1 MPLVRS
7 QRERLVQKMFD
18 RIAGHYDFLNR
29 VISFNLDTFWRRRAI
44 KALGIKKT
52 DRFVLDLGTGTGG
65 IALTGAREMGSRG
78 KVIGLDIS
86 LEMLRLAQ
94 EKRRKLP
101 YGDKAAFILG
111 SALRPPFGSE
121 TFDGIIT
128 AFVLRNITDLN
139 LFFLEAYGLLRPGG
153 RLASLEMFPP
163 TSGPFFFLY
172 SFYFYRL
179 VPWIGACLAG
189 DRPAYQYLSDS
200 VKRFD
205 PPDSISVIIR
215 KAGFAEVKTHRF
227 LKGAVCIHV
236 AEKPQRQ

>member
-29 VISFNLDTFWRRRAI
+29 VISFNLDAFWRRRAI
-44 KALGIKKT
+44 KALGIKET
-52 DRFVLDLGTGTGG
+52 DGFVLDLGTGTGD
-65 IALTGAREMGSRG
+65 IALTAAREMGGRG
-78 KVIGLDIS
+78 KLIGLDIS

-101 YGDKAAFILG
+101 YGDKVAFILG

-153 RLASLEMFPP
+153 RLASLDMFPP
-163 TSGPFFFLY
+163 TSGLFSFLY

-205 PPDSISVIIR
+205 PPDSISDIIR
-215 KAGFAEVKTHRF
+215 KAGFAEVKIHRF

>member
-29 VISFNLDTFWRRRAI
+29 VISFNLDAFWRRRAI
-44 KALGIKKT
+44 KALGIKET
-52 DRFVLDLGTGTGG
+52 DGFVLDLGTGTGD
-65 IALTGAREMGSRG
+65 IALTAAREMGSRG
-78 KVIGLDIS
+78 KLIGLDIS

-163 TSGPFFFLY
+163 TSGLFSFLY

-179 VPWIGACLAG
+179 VPWIGAGLAG
-189 DRPAYQYLSDS
+189 NRPAYQYLSDS

-205 PPDSISVIIR
+205 PPDSISDVIR
-215 KAGFAEVKTHRF
+215 KAGFAEVKIHRF

>member
-1 MPLVRS
+1 
-7 QRERLVQKMFD
+7 MFD

-29 VISFNLDTFWRRRAI
+29 VISFNLDAFWRRRAI
-44 KALGIKKT
+44 KALRIKET
-52 DRFVLDLGTGTGG
+52 DGFVLDLGTGTGD
-65 IALTGAREMGSRG
+65 IALTAAREMGSRG
-78 KVIGLDIS
+78 KLIGLDIS

-101 YGDKAAFILG
+101 YGDKVAFILG

-153 RLASLEMFPP
+153 RLASLDMFPP
-163 TSGPFFFLY
+163 TSGLFSFLY

-179 VPWIGACLAG
+179 VPWIGANLAG
-189 DRPAYQYLSDS
+189 DRLAYQYLSDS
-200 VKRFD
+200 VRRFA
-205 PPDSISVIIR
+205 PPGSISDVIR
-215 KAGFAEVKTHRF
+215 KAGFADVNIQKF

-236 AEKPQRQ
+236 AEKPKRQ

>member
-29 VISFNLDTFWRRRAI
+29 VISFNLDAFWRRRAI
-44 KALGIKKT
+44 KALGIKET
-52 DRFVLDLGTGTGG
+52 DGFVLDLGTGTGD
-65 IALTGAREMGSRG
+65 IALTAAREMGSRG
-78 KVIGLDIS
+78 KLIGLDIS
-86 LEMLRLAQ
+86 LEMLRIAQ

-101 YGDKAAFILG
+101 YGDKVAFILG

-153 RLASLEMFPP
+153 RLASLDMFPP
-163 TSGPFFFLY
+163 TSGLFSFLY

-179 VPWIGACLAG
+179 VPWIGASLAG
-189 DRPAYQYLSDS
+189 DRLAYQYLSDS
-200 VKRFD
+200 VRRFA
-205 PPDSISVIIR
+205 PPGSISDVMR
-215 KAGFAEVKTHRF
+215 KAGFADVNIQKF